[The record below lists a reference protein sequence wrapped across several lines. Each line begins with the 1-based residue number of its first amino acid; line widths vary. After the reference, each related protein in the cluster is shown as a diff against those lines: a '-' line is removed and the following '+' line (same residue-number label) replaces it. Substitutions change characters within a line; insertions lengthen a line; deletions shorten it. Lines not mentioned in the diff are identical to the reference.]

1 MSYCRIHEAMQLL
14 KLQYS
19 LPQDTEVVNNINRL
33 EKDGDRFMEKTP
45 TLVLNMMTLYVISI
59 SGTLKPF
66 STGLSQRG
74 CIRSCHCGLTQ
85 YQHTC
90 WVSMKGAH
98 ILTWKIDFF
107 FFFSSSFIV
116 VEYKRL
122 NRLNVLFSVVGS
134 LHSSWKA
141 FARWLIA

>member
-19 LPQDTEVVNNINRL
+19 LPQDTEAVNNISRL

-45 TLVLNMMTLYVISI
+45 TLVLNMMTLYVTSI

-74 CIRSCHCGLTQ
+74 CIRSCH
-85 YQHTC
+85 
-90 WVSMKGAH
+90 
-98 ILTWKIDFF
+98 
-107 FFFSSSFIV
+107 
-116 VEYKRL
+116 
-122 NRLNVLFSVVGS
+122 
-134 LHSSWKA
+134 
-141 FARWLIA
+141 